1 MPGAII
7 GKAAVKI
14 VPDTRGFRR
23 QADKDIREQL
33 AGAGGSAG
41 GGRDGSGR
49 RGFTL
54 PVRMDPRAWRDSI
67 DKITGPSLKALTS
80 RFENLKIKGPKF
92 ELAKLPEADISRSIK
107 NLDIPNVEI
116 PLKINAANQESALKG
131 VNEALRNAR
140 LEYGRVRPKLDGVG
154 KSFNV
159 TTKEINSATKSLRS
173 ARRSIR
179 QYGAEFKNV
188 NQTVKT
194 FSATTSDFG
203 RISKHVNTGG
213 KSMSFFAGSMKK
225 AAGSSNKLRFA
236 FKGFGGTL
244 SKLAEYAN
252 SSNVAVSTFG
262 KVALGSTKRFTKASR
277 VLGPFLSATAKLGGV
292 WGKVAVGAIVA
303 SGAVAKWG
311 RSIKGAYE
319 QMSGVSALRGLSRAF
334 KTVLQNLQKLPL
346 KLGPTIVMAG
356 LLKIAVVSLV
366 GSLVSLG
373 HALAMIGV
381 GAAAAAPGVFA
392 SLAIGAKIWGRA
404 MADAGTVLS
413 DVNNDFKELGRGVS
427 KNFWAEAADPIRQVA
442 KEYMPEI
449 KKNTLAVSTE
459 FGVFAGLLTKSFGN
473 AFKGR
478 IGGLFTPLIDSVKV
492 VRPYLDDI
500 TQGIADLVLT
510 GSSNLPK
517 LTKKIGETGAEF
529 GRFLTKAA
537 EDGSLQRWID
547 TAAKNF
553 SNLLS
558 VLKSVSMIFADIA
571 EAADK
576 ASGGTLENM
585 ANKLAKIRRITDSDA
600 FKNGMTRTFLAA
612 DKAISKIAKIS
623 GPELTKFFQN
633 FPTMMEEISPR
644 IASIVGK
651 IIKTIMKIINDPDV
665 AKGFISMLED
675 FDTAIDN
682 LQPGIEAMT
691 PVVGTLFAAIGRV
704 AKQLSPIISK
714 GLKLFAKL
722 AALLTPFLETL
733 SEKLAKITDE
743 ILKVV
748 DEDFGGELEDWEEK
762 GRKLKET
769 LEPLISVIEMM
780 GESTKKFVEGVGK
793 GLDWSESFT
802 GPSFQLVLDAAKELD
817 EALGNLSESLG
828 LTGDGFSLAES
839 FGIGFGQVLGFVA
852 AIASGV
858 LAFALGFLTEVIN
871 IFGITTGLV
880 TGNFRGAWENA
891 KQVFVRFADRVTRG
905 ITTLKGWFDKLKGW
919 LKGLGV
925 SFGDLDSE
933 GSASVASLG
942 SNIRSETG
950 GWGGL
955 LTRAGRSVVNGF
967 ISGVRSKFGAVR
979 ATFGALTRMIPRV
992 KGPLPRDKK
1001 LLVPAGLAIM
1011 GGLIKSINSQR
1022 GALKSTLVKVTDDI
1036 EAVPQTTMRMI
1047 EAIGGRSLGKISSAV
1062 DVTEG
1067 LEVKQF
1073 VVQYNGVGE
1082 VPDPEG
1088 GFKTLGR
1095 KVATFF

>member
-23 QADKDIREQL
+23 QADRDIREQL
-33 AGAGGSAG
+33 AG
-41 GGRDGSGR
+41 GGRAGSRGHSDR
-49 RGFTL
+49 QGFTL
-54 PVRMDPRAWRDSI
+54 PVRMNPKAWRDSI
-67 DKITGPSLKALTS
+67 DAITGPSLKALTS
-80 RFENLKIKGPKF
+80 RFEKLKIKGPRF
-92 ELAKLPEADISRSIK
+92 ELAKLPEADISRAVK

-131 VNEALRNAR
+131 VNQALRNAR

-159 TTKEINSATKSLRS
+159 TTKEVNSAVKSLRS

-179 QYGAEFKNV
+179 QYGAEYKNV

-194 FSATTSDFG
+194 FSATMSDFG
-203 RISKHVNTGG
+203 RISRYVNTGG
-213 KSMSFFAGSMKK
+213 KSMGFFAGSMKK

-244 SKLAEYAN
+244 SKLAKYAN
-252 SSNVAVSTFG
+252 SSNIAVSTFG
-262 KVALGSTKRFTKASR
+262 KVALGSTKKFTKASR
-277 VLGPFLSATAKLGGV
+277 VLGPFLKATGKLGGV
-292 WGKVAVGAIVA
+292 WGKAAVAALVA

-311 RSIKGAYE
+311 RAIKDAYD
-319 QMSGVSALRGLSRAF
+319 QMSGVSALRGLGRAF
-334 KTVLQNLQKLPL
+334 KSVLQNLQKLPL
-346 KLGPTIVMAG
+346 KIGPTIVMAG
-356 LLKIAVVSLV
+356 LLKIAIVSLV

-373 HALAMIGV
+373 HALGMIGV
-381 GAAAAAPGVFA
+381 GAAAAAPGVFV

-404 MADAGTVLS
+404 MADAGTVLKG
-413 DVNNDFKELGRGVS
+413 VNNDFKELGKGVS
-427 KNFWAEAADPIRQVA
+427 KNFWAEAANPIRQVA

-459 FGVFAGLLTKSFGN
+459 FGKFAGLLAKSFGK

-478 IGGLFTPLIDSVKV
+478 IGSLFTPLIDSVKV
-492 VRPYLDDI
+492 LRPYLDDI

-517 LTKKIGETGAEF
+517 LTKKIGESGAEF

-537 EDGSLQRWID
+537 KDGSLQRWID
-547 TAAKNF
+547 TAVKNF
-553 SNLLS
+553 KKLLS
-558 VLKSVSMIFADIA
+558 VIKSISMIFADIA

-585 ANKLAKIRRITDSDA
+585 ANRLAKIRRVTDSDA

-633 FPTMMEEISPR
+633 FPMMMEEISPR

-651 IIKTIMKIINDPDV
+651 IVKTIMKIINDPDV
-665 AKGFISMLED
+665 AKGFISMLQD

-714 GLKLFAKL
+714 GLSLFAKL
-722 AALLTPFLETL
+722 SALLTPFLQTL
-733 SEKLAKITDE
+733 SEKLSKITDG

-748 DEDFGGELEDWEEK
+748 DEDFGGELEDWGEK
-762 GRKLKET
+762 GRNLKEA
-769 LEPLISVIEMM
+769 LDPLISTIEMM
-780 GESTKKFVEGVGK
+780 GASTRKFIEGIGK

-802 GPSFQLVLDAAKELD
+802 GPSFQMMLNAARELD
-817 EALGNLSESLG
+817 EALGNLTESLG
-828 LTGDGFSLAES
+828 LTGNGFSLAES
-839 FGIGFGQVLGFVA
+839 LGIGLGQALGFVA
-852 AIASGV
+852 AIVNGV
-858 LAFALGFLTEVIN
+858 MTVAIMALTDAIN
-871 IFGITTGLV
+871 VFGIVNGLV
-880 TGNFRGAWENA
+880 TTNFQGAWENA
-891 KQVFVRFADRVTRG
+891 KQLFIRVISRMMS
-905 ITTLKGWFDKLKGW
+905 WAAKLKGIIDKIKGW
-919 LKGLGV
+919 LRGLGV
-925 SFGDLDSE
+925 SFGNLDSE

-942 SNIRSETG
+942 SHIRSETG

-955 LTRAGRSVVNGF
+955 LTRAGQSVISGF
-967 ISGVRSKFGAVR
+967 ITGVRSRFGAVR

-1036 EAVPQTTMRMI
+1036 GAVPRATARMV
-1047 EAIGGRSLGKISSAV
+1047 ESLGSKALGKISNAV
-1062 DVTEG
+1062 DITDG
-1067 LEVKQF
+1067 LEVQQF

-1088 GFKTLGR
+1088 GFRALGR